1 MSQNTATLPNSAS
14 ATLSL
19 AKDLISRPSVTPK
32 DEGCSELIAERLAPL
47 EFKNEFLRFGHV
59 TNLWAVREGGLPGP
73 TLVLAG
79 HTDVV
84 PPGPLER
91 WSCPP
96 FAAQEQNGYLFGRG
110 AADMKSSLAAFVVAT
125 ENFISQHPVF
135 HGRLAFLITSDEEG
149 PAIDGTVQVV
159 RELAHRGELLDYCII
174 GEPTSVDGLG
184 DMIKNGRRGSLSGTL
199 IIRGK
204 QGHIAYP
211 HLASNPIHA
220 FAPALA
226 ELAAIKWDDGNT
238 YFPPTTWQVSNLNAG
253 TGATN
258 IIPGELHAQFN
269 FRFGSVSSPD
279 DLRSRLEAVLD
290 RHGLTYQIDWNLGG
304 DPYLTAPGKLC
315 NTVSAAILAIT
326 GKTAVLSTTG
336 GTSDGRFIAK
346 HCREV
351 IEFGPPNATIHQID
365 ERILVS
371 DLGPLTAIYQQAMT
385 TLLTNQQGGA
395 AANAGAAA
403 VN

>member
-1 MSQNTATLPNSAS
+1 MSANTANFSANAMSAS
-14 ATLSL
+14 ATLKL

-32 DEGCSELIAERLAPL
+32 DEGCSEVIAERLAPL
-47 EFKNEFLRFGHV
+47 KFKNEFLRFGHV
-59 TNLWAVREGGLPGP
+59 TNLWAVREGGRPGP

-84 PPGPLER
+84 PPGPLDR
-91 WSCPP
+91 WSQPP
-96 FAAQEQNGYLFGRG
+96 FSANEHNGYLFGRG

-125 ENFISQHPVF
+125 EEFIAEHPVF
-135 HGRLAFLITSDEEG
+135 NGRLAFLITSDEEG

-211 HLASNPIHA
+211 HLANNPIHA
-220 FAPALA
+220 FAPALT

-253 TGATN
+253 TGASN
-258 IIPGELHAQFN
+258 VIPGELHAQFN

-279 DLRSRLEAVLD
+279 DLRARLEAVLN
-290 RHGLTYQIDWNLGG
+290 RHGLTYQIDWSLGG
-304 DPYLTAPGKLC
+304 DPYLTAPGRLC
-315 NTVSAAILAIT
+315 NTVSAAIAAVT

-365 ERILVS
+365 ERILINE
-371 DLGPLTAIYQQAMT
+371 LAPLTAIYRQAMT
-385 TLLTNQQGGA
+385 SLLTGETNKT
-395 AANAGAAA
+395 
-403 VN
+403 

>member
-1 MSQNTATLPNSAS
+1 MPEQSSTLA
-14 ATLSL
+14 L
-19 AKDLISRPSVTPK
+19 AQALIQRPSITPN
-32 DEGCSELIAERLAPL
+32 DDGCCEIIAERLSAL
-47 EFKNEFLRFGHV
+47 GFKNEFLRFGDV
-59 TNLWAVREGGLPGP
+59 TNLWAVREGGEPGP

-84 PPGPLER
+84 PTGPREQ
-91 WSCPP
+91 WKHEP
-96 FAAQEQNGYLFGRG
+96 FSAAIDSGELYGRG
-110 AADMKSSLAAFVVAT
+110 AADMKSSLAAFVVAS
-125 ENFISQHPVF
+125 ERFIQSTPKF
-135 HGRLAFLITSDEEG
+135 KGRLAYLITSDEEG

-174 GEPTSVDGLG
+174 GEPTSVNTLG
-184 DMIKNGRRGSLSGTL
+184 DMIKNGRRGTLSGSL
-199 IIRGK
+199 IVRGK

-211 HLASNPIHA
+211 HMAINPIHQ

-226 ELAAIKWDDGNT
+226 ELASMRWDDGNT

-258 IIPGELHAQFN
+258 VIPGELRAQFN

-279 DLRSRLEAVLD
+279 DLRSRLESVLSK
-290 RHGLTYQIDWNLGG
+290 HNLTFQIDWTLGG

-315 NTVSAAILAIT
+315 HAVVDAILNVT
-326 GKTAVLSTTG
+326 GQTAELSTTG

-351 IEFGPPNATIHQID
+351 IEFGPPNATIHQIN
-365 ERILVS
+365 ERVAVA
-371 DLGPLTAIYQQAMT
+371 DLEPLARIYEESIRN
-385 TLLTNQQGGA
+385 LLPA
-395 AANAGAAA
+395 
-403 VN
+403 